1 MNFLDWLK
9 PGIRIKR
16 WILMGMFGLSV
27 FILGISK
34 FLFRGPIWDFYT
46 LLYIYLTI
54 LGIITIYASLKQGFS
69 NVLSLVAGSSSNKD
83 IDKGKIANLL
93 YEQRLLIRGPNIVA
107 IGGGTGLST
116 MLRGLKEYTT
126 NITAIVT
133 VADDGG
139 GSGVLRGTLGMLPPG
154 DIRNCLV
161 ALAHTEPVMEE
172 LMQYR
177 FKEGNL
183 KGQSFGNLFIAAMN
197 GISTNFEEA
206 IKKMSDVLAVK
217 GKVYPVTIED
227 VKLCAQL
234 SDGSIVK
241 GESSLPVECIN
252 RGKKVEH
259 VYLEPDNPKPLE
271 DALFAID
278 NADCIIIG
286 PGSLYTSILPNL
298 VIKEVNERI
307 KNSRAIKVY
316 VSNIMTQPGETD
328 GFMLSDHIKA
338 IEKHC
343 GAGIMDFVI
352 ANEGEIPEP
361 YFEKYKND
369 KQDIVKIDRA
379 NIPDRIEIIH
389 DNFVKINDIGLLR
402 HNTDRLSQVIMK
414 LILRYVFPKNKRR
427 ILDYYYLSEKVKSRQ
442 KEV

>member
-16 WILMGMFGLSV
+16 WILMGLLGLAIFV
-27 FILGISK
+27 LGISK
-34 FLFRGPIWDFYT
+34 FLYRGPIFDMYL
-46 LLYIYLTI
+46 LLYIYLT
-54 LGIITIYASLKQGFS
+54 LVGIIIIYAAIKLSLKS
-69 NVLSLVAGSSSNKD
+69 VLSLITGINGNNATNGHGLS
-83 IDKGKIANLL
+83 NLL
-93 YEQRLLIRGPNIVA
+93 YEQRLLVRGPRIVA

-126 NITAIVT
+126 NISAIVT

-139 GSGVLRGTLGMLPPG
+139 GSGVLRESFGMLPPG

-177 FKEGNL
+177 FKEGSL

-197 GISTNFEEA
+197 DISLSFEEA

-217 GKVYPVTIED
+217 GKVYPVTLDD
-227 VKLCAQL
+227 VTLCAEL
-234 SDGSIVK
+234 SNGLTIK
-241 GESSLPVECIN
+241 GESNIPRESIKNNAQIKSVF
-252 RGKKVEH
+252 
-259 VYLEPDNPKPLE
+259 LEPSNPKPLE
-271 DALFAID
+271 EALFAID

-298 VIKEVNERI
+298 IIEGVADRI
-307 KNSRAIKVY
+307 KNSKAIKIY

-328 GFMLSDHIKA
+328 EYKLSNHINA

-343 GAGIMDFVI
+343 GKGMLNFAI
-352 ANEGEIPEP
+352 ANNGQVPEV
-361 YFEKYKND
+361 YFEKYKSD
-369 KQDIVKIDRA
+369 GQDTVKVDHE
-379 NIPDRIEIIH
+379 NIPRGVEIFSEDFIYIK
-389 DNFVKINDIGLLR
+389 DGLLR
-402 HNTDRLSQVIMK
+402 HDTKKLSKVIMRIVLKQVIA
-414 LILRYVFPKNKRR
+414 KNRRR
-427 ILDYYYLSEKVKSRQ
+427 ILDYYYLSERIKDKQ
-442 KEV
+442 KEVK